1 MHNEKSII
9 LAKSE
14 MLNVVRGN
22 TRGKIKEKR
31 EIDIND
37 QTKPPKQKKKKKKK
51 KNPA

>member
-1 MHNEKSII
+1 MHNEKKII

-14 MLNVVRGN
+14 ILNIVRGN

-37 QTKPPKQKKKKKKK
+37 QTKLPKRKKKKKT
-51 KNPA
+51 

>member
-1 MHNEKSII
+1 MHTEKKII
-9 LAKSE
+9 LEKPE

-37 QTKPPKQKKKKKKK
+37 QTKLPKRKK
-51 KNPA
+51 KNDLIQQI